1 MKEAIVRSRIDASK
15 KIEAEAILSALGLST
30 SDAIRLFINQIIMEK
45 GLPFQVKLSNEASE
59 AHDEWF
65 RRQVENALSKADDPE
80 TVFIPHDAMVQRFSR
95 KKEQRRSDRKKRGV
109 A

>member
-1 MKEAIVRSRIDASK
+1 MKEAIVRSRIDVSK

-45 GLPFQVKLSNEASE
+45 GLPFKVKLSDEASE

-65 RRQVENALSKADDPE
+65 RQQVEEAVRKADDPK
-80 TVFIPHDAMVQRFSR
+80 TVFTPHDEVMKRFAN
-95 KKEQRRSDRKKRGV
+95 KKEVVHSEKKRE
-109 A
+109 AT

>member
-1 MKEAIVRSRIDASK
+1 MKEAIVRSRIDVSK

-30 SDAIRLFINQIIMEK
+30 SDAIRLFINQVIMEK
-45 GLPFQVKLSNEASE
+45 GLPFQVKLSDEASE

-65 RRQVENALSKADDPE
+65 RQQVEDAVRKADDPK
-80 TVFIPHDAMVQRFSR
+80 TVFTSHDEVVRRFTR
-95 KKEQRRSDRKKRGV
+95 KKEALRSERKKGGL